1 MDGSIAQYIA
11 LTCHGNAFLNGHKF
25 ESLLETNSTC
35 QFCEKVNFKKAK
47 KPFFGLKKEVEIA
60 KTPDEWFYYLKSLG
74 AYGIRLSNSPQDDPG
89 ISDRMSVG
97 FVGGGRIWLME
108 VILPKNQSEYWL
120 SKWKAGNRNSPKSR
134 IWKVTYV
141 QVGQG
146 TTPSIKATDLTSVID
161 EMVSSLREI
170 HKFAER
176 HGIKFFTQC
185 FEEALDT
192 IDSRGKNFYGYHK
205 DLAPKEILSEQ
216 AITILN
222 ACQRA
227 WVFGGMGSW
236 NDMMFEGEIK
246 KEYDRISEQLYKSL
260 NEAFAAGAN
269 ASFYR

>member
-1 MDGSIAQYIA
+1 MVIEKLDGS
-11 LTCHGNAFLNGHKF
+11 
-25 ESLLETNSTC
+25 
-35 QFCEKVNFKKAK
+35 
-47 KPFFGLKKEVEIA
+47 
-60 KTPDEWFYYLKSLG
+60 
-74 AYGIRLSNSPQDDPG
+74 RDDPG

-108 VILPKNQSEYWL
+108 VILLQNQSEYWL
-120 SKWKAGNRNSPKSR
+120 SQWKVGNRNSPEKG

-146 TTPSIKATDLTSVID
+146 TTPNIEAADLTSVIE
-161 EMVSSLREI
+161 EMVSSLRAI

-176 HGIKFFTQC
+176 QGVKLFTQW
-185 FEEALDT
+185 FKEALDT

-205 DLAPKEILSEQ
+205 DLAPKGILSEQ

-246 KEYDRISEQLYKSL
+246 KEYDRVSEQLFKIL
-260 NEAFAAGAN
+260 NEALAAGAN